1 MQVAKLKMR
10 KQIVGKSILNLQYNR
25 TISIFLDQEYSAKGL
40 ELELKVQKSL
50 YLKSNSIII
59 QASSYD
65 TSATRELII
74 DKDEKAFSLKD
85 LNFDD
90 HFKIKTLKFSC
101 NYDIILE
108 LKVFYCEGCEAK
120 ANLGEPKIKE

>member
-1 MQVAKLKMR
+1 MK
-10 KQIVGKSILNLQYNR
+10 KQIVGKSIINLQYNR

-50 YLKSNSIII
+50 YLKSNSINI

-65 TSATRELII
+65 TSVTRELII
-74 DKDEKAFSLKD
+74 DKYEESFPLKD

-108 LKVFYCEGCEAK
+108 LKVFYWEGCEAK
-120 ANLGEPKIKE
+120 ANLGEPETKE